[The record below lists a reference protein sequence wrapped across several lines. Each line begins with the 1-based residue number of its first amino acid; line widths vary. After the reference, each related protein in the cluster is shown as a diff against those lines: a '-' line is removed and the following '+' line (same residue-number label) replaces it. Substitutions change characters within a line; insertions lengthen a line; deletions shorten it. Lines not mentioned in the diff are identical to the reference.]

1 MDVIDG
7 HCKTIGQLHSVLQ
20 VVKIV
25 ICKCF
30 KWHFDVQGVVDARAL
45 GCETGFL
52 SSIIV
57 ESRLVIDDS

>member
-7 HCKTIGQLHSVLQ
+7 HCKTIGQLYSVLQ

-30 KWHFDVQGVVDARAL
+30 KWNLDVQGVVDARAL

-52 SSIIV
+52 SYIIV
-57 ESRLVIDDS
+57 ESRLVIGDS